1 MKESVLRTLLVSFV
15 VCFVCSLVVSYA
27 AVSLRD
33 AQQTN
38 KLNDKRSKIL
48 QAAGVFDASL
58 PVEDQFNKLEQKF
71 IDFSNGQL
79 IEYVDGLDL
88 STYDPVEY
96 SKKSDFS
103 RSVNSDEDIAI
114 IKSQE
119 LYGKIYILRNPDQ
132 SINKVVLPV
141 RGYGL
146 WGTLFGFISLGSDLN
161 TIEGLE
167 FYEHKET
174 PGLGGEV
181 DNPNWK
187 KIWKGKKVYDISK
200 LVSIEVIKGKTEA
213 NDTKITYKVDGL
225 SGATLTSRGV
235 TNMMHYWFGKNGYKS
250 ALENLSNGS

>member
-1 MKESVLRTLLVSFV
+1 MKDSVTKTLFVSFV
-15 VCFVCSLVVSYA
+15 VCFICSLVVSYS

-33 AQQTN
+33 AQENN

-48 QAAGVFDASL
+48 QAAGIFNSST
-58 PVEDQFNKLEQKF
+58 PVEEQFKQLEQKF
-71 IDFSNGQL
+71 IRFSDGIL
-79 IEYVDGLDL
+79 VDEVEGLDI
-88 STYDPVEY
+88 SSYDPVEF
-96 SKKSDFS
+96 SKKSGLS
-103 RSVNSDEDIAI
+103 KPVNPEEDIAV

-119 LYGKIYILRNPDQ
+119 HYGKIYILKNQDQ

-146 WGTLFGFISLGSDLN
+146 WGTLYGFISLGPDLN
-161 TIEGLE
+161 TIQGLE

-187 KIWKGKKVYDISK
+187 NIWKGKKIYDISS
-200 LVSIEVIKGKTEA
+200 LVSIEVVKGKTSA
-213 NDTKITYKVDGL
+213 DDKNIAYKVDGL

-235 TNMMHYWFGKNGYKS
+235 TNMMHYWFGDNGYKS
-250 ALENLSNGS
+250 ALEKLSNGS